1 VDSGSLR
8 APALLSIGALIL
20 LACLLVFFVVDSS
33 AQQRSGALAIR
44 FAEQVIGDLRSLE
57 ARVADAESGQR
68 GYLLTGDAGYLV
80 PYDAAPAAS
89 RQLLLRLHQALSSPL
104 GDGSELERLNETS
117 DLVASKLTE
126 LRRAVELQQSGRT
139 EEALALVRSNAGLAV
154 TDKLRADI
162 ATIVTHE
169 GLWLDHWLDGRQR
182 DQNLAT
188 GVAAAG
194 GVFALLM
201 MLAACVLAA
210 FFARASA
217 AVRAA
222 LQSARDAAVSA
233 DRAKS
238 QFLATASHDLRQ
250 PLHAMNLFISALR
263 RRVSGDEAVK
273 LVANM
278 ASAAES
284 MQMMF
289 NSLLDV
295 SKLNAGVVE
304 PSPRDF
310 PVEEVFA
317 RLRNVFSGSAADK
330 GLALEIEPGSCVL
343 HTDPALLESILRNL
357 ISNAVRYTRQG
368 EVTVQCRQSGNIASI
383 EVSDTGPGIPNDQ
396 IERAF
401 QEFQRLDTSNAA
413 ERGLGLGLAIVRR
426 LARLLDLQIQIE
438 SVVGVGTSFVVHVP
452 AVPEQLSASHP
463 ENRYD
468 PSLAGKRILLVDDDP
483 LVREGLAREI
493 ADWGARVTLV
503 GSVDGALWAMGDA
516 RPDIAIVDRDLGPNA
531 SGVDL
536 LALLNASFDR
546 TIPAVIVTGAT
557 DSAALDELRRSGA
570 AWLIKPIDPAVLRA
584 KVSELLLEARELAA
598 TD

>member
-1 VDSGSLR
+1 LDSGSLR
-8 APALLSIGALIL
+8 APALLSTGALIL

-33 AQQRSGALAIR
+33 EQQQSSALAIR

-68 GYLLTGDAGYLV
+68 GYLLTDDAGYLI

-89 RQLLLRLHQALSSPL
+89 AQLLLRLHQALSSPL
-104 GDGSELERLNETS
+104 GDGTELDRLNEAAT
-117 DLVASKLTE
+117 LVTTKLAE
-126 LRRAVELQQSGRT
+126 LRQAVELQQNGKT
-139 EEALALVRSNAGLAV
+139 AEALAMVRSNTGLAV
-154 TDKLRADI
+154 MDRLRADI
-162 ATIVTHE
+162 ATIATHE
-169 GLWLDHWLDGRQR
+169 GQWLDRWLDGRQH

-263 RRVSGDEAVK
+263 RRVSGDEAAR

-295 SKLNAGVVE
+295 SKLHAGVVE

-310 PVEEVFA
+310 PIEEVFA
-317 RLRNVFSGSAADK
+317 RLRSAFAGSATDK
-330 GLALEIEPGSCVL
+330 GLSLDIEPAACVL

-357 ISNAVRYTRQG
+357 ISNAVRYTRHG
-368 EVTVQCRQSGNIASI
+368 EVTVQCRTRGDVAAI
-383 EVSDTGPGIPNDQ
+383 EVSDTGPGIPHDQ
-396 IERAF
+396 IEHAF
-401 QEFQRLDTSNAA
+401 QEFRRLDGSNAA

-426 LARLLDLQIQIE
+426 LARLLDLHVEIE
-438 SVVGVGTSFVVHVP
+438 SVVGVGTSFVVNVP
-452 AVPEQLSASHP
+452 TATKQLSAPNGESCSA
-463 ENRYD
+463 
-468 PSLAGKRILLVDDDP
+468 PSLAGKRVLLVDDDP
-483 LVREGLAREI
+483 MVREGLAREI

-503 GSVDGALWAMGDA
+503 GSVDGALWAIGEEP
-516 RPDIAIVDRDLGPNA
+516 PDIAIVDRDLGPDA

-536 LALLNASFDR
+536 LALLNARFDQA
-546 TIPAVIVTGAT
+546 IPAVIVTGAT
-557 DSAALDELRRSGA
+557 DSVALDELRRSGA

-584 KVSELLLEARELAA
+584 KITELLPERELVA

>member
-1 VDSGSLR
+1 MDSGSLR

-33 AQQRSGALAIR
+33 EQQRSSALAIR

-89 RQLLLRLHQALSSPL
+89 AQLLLRLHQALSSPL
-104 GDGSELERLNETS
+104 GDGAELERLNETAS
-117 DLVASKLTE
+117 LVTTKLNE
-126 LRRAVELQQSGRT
+126 LRHAVELQQNGRT
-139 EEALALVRSNAGLAV
+139 AEALALVRSNTGLAV
-154 TDKLRADI
+154 MDKLRFDI
-162 ATIVTHE
+162 ATIATHE
-169 GLWLDHWLDGRQR
+169 GQWLDHWLDGRQR

-194 GVFALLM
+194 SVFALLM
-201 MLAACVLAA
+201 MVAACVLAA
-210 FFARASA
+210 FFARANA

-222 LQSARDAAVSA
+222 LQSARDAAISA

-238 QFLATASHDLRQ
+238 QFLTTASHDLRQ

-263 RRVSGDEAVK
+263 RRVSGEEPAR

-304 PSPRDF
+304 PTPRDF
-310 PVEEVFA
+310 PMEEVFA
-317 RLRNVFSGSAADK
+317 RLRSAFAGSAAAK
-330 GLALEIEPGSCVL
+330 GLELDIEPGAAVL
-343 HTDPALLESILRNL
+343 HTDPVLLESILRNL
-357 ISNAVRYTRQG
+357 ISNAIRYTRHG
-368 EVTVQCRQSGNIASI
+368 EVTVQCCRRGGIARI

-401 QEFQRLDTSNAA
+401 QEFQRLDSSNAA

-426 LARLLDLQIQIE
+426 LASLLDLRIE
-438 SVVGVGTSFVVHVP
+438 VASVVGVGTSFVLHVP
-452 AVPEQLSASHP
+452 AVTEQPPISGGESRTA
-463 ENRYD
+463 

-483 LVREGLAREI
+483 LVRDGLAREI

-503 GSVDGALWAMGDA
+503 GSVDGALWAMGENP
-516 RPDIAIVDRDLGPNA
+516 PDIAIVDRDLGSNA

-536 LALLNASFDR
+536 LALLNARFDQ

-557 DSAALDELRRSGA
+557 DFSSAG
-570 AWLIKPIDPAVLRA
+570 
-584 KVSELLLEARELAA
+584 
-598 TD
+598 

>member
-1 VDSGSLR
+1 MLAV
-8 APALLSIGALIL
+8 GALIL
-20 LACLLVFFVVDSS
+20 LGCLLVFFVVDSS
-33 AQQRSGALAIR
+33 KQQRANAIAIR

-68 GYLLTGDAGYLV
+68 GYLLTGDARYLV
-80 PYDAAPAAS
+80 PYVAAPAAS
-89 RQLLLRLHQALSSPL
+89 TQLLRRLHLALSSPL
-104 GDGSELERLNETS
+104 GDSAELGHLEEAA
-117 DLVASKLTE
+117 DLVTSKLAE
-126 LRRAVELQQSGRT
+126 LRHAVELQQSGQTAAAR
-139 EEALALVRSNAGLAV
+139 ALVEGNSGLAV
-154 TDKLRADI
+154 MDRLRADI
-162 ATIVTHE
+162 ATIATNE
-169 GLWLDHWLDGRQR
+169 GQWLSRWLGEREREQ
-182 DQNLAT
+182 QFAA

-194 GVFALLM
+194 GVSALLM

-210 FFARASA
+210 FFARANE
-217 AVRAA
+217 AVRTA
-222 LQSARDAAVSA
+222 LQRARDAAVSA

-263 RRVSGDEAVK
+263 RRVSGAEAIK

-304 PSPRDF
+304 PNVREF

-317 RLRNVFSGSAADK
+317 RLRSAFAGPAADK
-330 GLALEIEPGSCVL
+330 GLELDIEPGTSVL
-343 HTDPALLESILRNL
+343 RTDPVLLESILRNL

-368 EVTVQCRQSGNIASI
+368 EISVQCRIRDEIGSI
-383 EVSDTGPGIPNDQ
+383 EVSDTGPGIPPDQ

-401 QEFQRLDTSNAA
+401 EEFQRLDTSNAA

-426 LARLLDLQIQIE
+426 LARLLDLQIEIE
-438 SVVGVGTSFVVHVP
+438 SAVGVGTSFTVHVP
-452 AVPEQLSASHP
+452 AVS
-463 ENRYD
+463 RYN
-468 PSLAGKRILLVDDDP
+468 PVPAIEPQAVPALAGRRILLVDDDP
-483 LVREGLAREI
+483 MVREGLAREI

-503 GSVDGALWAMGDA
+503 GSADGALWTLGTEP
-516 RPDIAIVDRDLGPNA
+516 PDVAIVDRDLGTGAN
-531 SGVDL
+531 GVDL
-536 LALLNASFDR
+536 LAQLNARFNR

-557 DSAALDELRRSGA
+557 DPAALDELRRSGSP
-570 AWLIKPIDPAVLRA
+570 WLIKPIDAAVLRS
-584 KVSELLLEARELAA
+584 KVAELLSERLTALA

>member
-1 VDSGSLR
+1 MDSGSLR

-33 AQQRSGALAIR
+33 EQQRSSALAIR

-68 GYLLTGDAGYLV
+68 GYLLTGDTGYLL

-89 RQLLLRLHQALSSPL
+89 GQLLLRLHQALSSPL
-104 GDGSELERLNETS
+104 GDGTELARLNETAA
-117 DLVASKLTE
+117 LVTTKLNE
-126 LRRAVELQQSGRT
+126 LRHAVELQQNGRT
-139 EEALALVRSNAGLAV
+139 AEALALVRSNTGLAV
-154 TDKLRADI
+154 MDKLRADI
-162 ATIVTHE
+162 ATIATHE
-169 GLWLDHWLDGRQR
+169 GQWLNSWLDGRQR

-263 RRVSGDEAVK
+263 RRVSGDEAVR
-273 LVANM
+273 LVGNM

-304 PSPRDF
+304 PNPRDF
-310 PVEEVFA
+310 PIEEVFA
-317 RLRNVFSGSAADK
+317 RLRSAFAGSAADK
-330 GLALEIEPGSCVL
+330 GLALDIEPGTCVL
-343 HTDPALLESILRNL
+343 HTDPVLLESILRNL
-357 ISNAVRYTRQG
+357 ISNAVRYTRHGQ
-368 EVTVQCRQSGNIASI
+368 VTVQCCQRGNIATV

-396 IERAF
+396 IEQAF
-401 QEFQRLDTSNAA
+401 QEFQRLDNANAA

-426 LARLLDLQIQIE
+426 LARLLDLQIDIE
-438 SVVGVGTSFVVHVP
+438 SVVGIGTSFVAHVP
-452 AVPEQLSASHP
+452 TATEPLPVQVGEDRPA
-463 ENRYD
+463 

-503 GSVDGALWAMGDA
+503 GSVDGALWATGDEP
-516 RPDIAIVDRDLGPNA
+516 PDIAIVDRDLGPNA

-546 TIPAVIVTGAT
+546 TIPGVIVTGAT

-584 KVSELLLEARELAA
+584 KVTQLLLQTRELMV